1 MSYTLVLLTSP
12 FGLVFV
18 TVNILA
24 ERIGLPIPALPMLLV
39 AGALAAA
46 DPRWGSAC
54 FLLATFASVLMDIA
68 WFAAGHAWGLRL
80 MRLLCRISLT
90 PDSCVSES
98 QARFERWG
106 DKALLLSKFF
116 PGLTTL
122 APPLAGAMRMSWP
135 RFIALSMASSA
146 LYVGT
151 LLALGALAAPTI
163 LPALPRIE
171 ALGARALLLL
181 LLLLALYV
189 LYKTWERRRFRL
201 MLRMARLEPHELYAM
216 LARQPPPV
224 ILDARSSSALSL
236 EPQQIPGSILAPF
249 DRLGT
254 ALPKIDLDREV
265 VVYCSCPNEASAA
278 RVAHALMQ
286 QGFLRVRPLRGGL
299 EAWIAAGFPVS
310 DIPASAASPAI
321 PRPLL
326 PKAPS
331 SLG

>member
-1 MSYTLVLLTSP
+1 
-12 FGLVFV
+12 
-18 TVNILA
+18 
-24 ERIGLPIPALPMLLV
+24 MLLV

-54 FLLATFASVLMDIA
+54 FLLATLASVLMDIA

-122 APPLAGAMRMSWP
+122 APPLAGALRMPWP
-135 RFIALSMASSA
+135 RFLALSVAGSA
-146 LYVGT
+146 LWVGS

-181 LLLLALYV
+181 VLLLVLYV
-189 LYKTWERRRFRL
+189 LYKAWERRRFRL
-201 MLRMARLEPHELYAM
+201 MLRMARVEPPELQAM
-216 LARQPPPV
+216 LARQPPPL

-236 EPQQIPGSILAPF
+236 EPQQIPGSILTPL
-249 DRLGT
+249 DRLE
-254 ALPKIDLDREV
+254 AVLPTMDLDREV

-278 RVAHALMQ
+278 RVARALMQ
-286 QGFLRVRPLRGGL
+286 RGLLRVRPLRGGL
-299 EAWIAAGFPVS
+299 DAWIAAGFPVS
-310 DIPASAASPAI
+310 DIPASAASASI
-321 PRPLL
+321 PGPLM